1 MNYLDKINEII
12 RALANN
18 NELDVSKEIEEL
30 KLSASTSTEL
40 LMSITFKLKQLI
52 ENNNEIS
59 KLIEKDVLELL
70 NYCRSIGLNIK

>member
-18 NELDVSKEIEEL
+18 NELNVSKEIEEL

-52 ENNNEIS
+52 ENNNKIS